1 MENKIVSFEVEDLSI
16 LEEFSEDQLAIVEVY
31 VCHDGNNAHNLPISL
46 ETLKKC
52 ADTLK
57 NKFLVAGFD
66 GLDFEGH
73 EKDERIIGFFPESTK
88 IRYEEKDGK
97 TFLVADAILSKVYA
111 DWAYNIF
118 VGENDRAV
126 SMEITVLEFADPDD
140 EGLQEILSFVFNGV
154 TVLGKTHLPACEGAD
169 ASIIKF
175 SSENVLGVYNRYFEN
190 QNDSQ
195 NENSL
200 DNSREEVVSKMEE
213 DKNVEVENTEVVET
227 EEVVETPET
236 EDKSF
241 EEDKKEED
249 KKDEEEDSE
258 EDDDDDDSEED
269 KKDIKVNET
278 VESDDTTYMD
288 DKCQNFESLT
298 DMQKKEIFDAKIS
311 ETLSDSWLEG
321 YDDEYLYVR
330 NWCEGTTY
338 RYEYTLTG
346 TECSLNLDS
355 KQRVMRGGYVP
366 FEEETEPQVETVEEV
381 ATEEPTGEEVVA
393 TEEGFEDNGEV
404 VEETAEPVE
413 ETVTVSKEEFDSLQA
428 KLQKYEEE
436 EKQEAVEKVLAR
448 VVDVVPSEKMDELRN
463 EAENYSLDEMDSY
476 RNMVN
481 AAAFEYITENKEDKK
496 FSRMA
501 IVNKNTNK
509 KTGKYSW

>member
-1 MENKIVSFEVEDLSI
+1 MKNKVVSFEVEDLSI

-66 GLDFEGH
+66 GIDFEGH

-126 SMEITVLEFADPDD
+126 SMEITVLEFADQDD

-175 SSENVLGVYNRYFEN
+175 SNENTNALGVYNRYFESR
-190 QNDSQ
+190 NDGQ
-195 NENSL
+195 KETSL
-200 DNSREEVVSKMEE
+200 DNSREEVVSTM
-213 DKNVEVENTEVVET
+213 DKDEIKEVENTEVV
-227 EEVVETPET
+227 VETDEKEEIT
-236 EDKSF
+236 SDEQSFEDDSKNDKEDK
-241 EEDKKEED
+241 D
-249 KKDEEEDSE
+249 EDSE
-258 EDDDDDDSEED
+258 EKDDD
-269 KKDIKVNET
+269 KKVKVDET
-278 VESDDTTYMD
+278 VESDDTTYMS
-288 DKCQNFESLT
+288 DKSQDFESLT

-311 ETLSDSWLEG
+311 ETLCDSWLEG

-366 FEEETEPQVETVEEV
+366 FEEETEPQVETVQEVVAEEPVGEEV
-381 ATEEPTGEEVVA
+381 AAEES
-393 TEEGFEDNGEV
+393 FEDNGEV
-404 VEETAEPVE
+404 VEEITEPVE
-413 ETVTVSKEEFDSLQA
+413 ETVTVSKEDFDSLTS
-428 KLQKYEEE
+428 KLAKYEEL

-481 AAAFEYITENKEDKK
+481 AAAFEYITENKENKK